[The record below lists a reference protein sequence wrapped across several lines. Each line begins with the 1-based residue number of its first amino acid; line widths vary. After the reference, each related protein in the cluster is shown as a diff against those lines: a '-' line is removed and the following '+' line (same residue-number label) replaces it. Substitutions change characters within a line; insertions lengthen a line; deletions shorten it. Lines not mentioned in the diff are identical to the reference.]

1 MFKNRSL
8 VVIGVIS
15 LLLVTMAV
23 SSPRSNASLASDQGA
38 SDFYQRHPDWTWVVN
53 PQNAVIP
60 VTGASAFPDY
70 FQRHPELSAP
80 SILGL
85 GASDYFQRH
94 PELTVPSIFGLGASD
109 YFMRHPELTVPSADV
124 SVDMTD
130 YYFRQAALQPSASNI
145 DLTDYFFRHP

>member
-1 MFKNRSL
+1 MFQNRFL

-38 SDFYQRHPDWTWVVN
+38 SDFYQRHPDWTWIVRN
-53 PQNAVIP
+53 GNMD
-60 VTGASAFPDY
+60 S
-70 FQRHPELSAP
+70 SAP
-80 SILGL
+80 
-85 GASDYFQRH
+85 SDYFQRH
-94 PELTVPSIFGLGASD
+94 PELTIPSILGLGASD
-109 YFMRHPELTVPSADV
+109 YFMRHPELIASAEA

-130 YYFRQAALQPSASNI
+130 YYFRQDALQPSAQAV